1 MLKAHPS
8 RGFCDKCINASVG
21 AERTS
26 KRSEATLSKT
36 GNKIGQLGD
45 PLWLPFRLCL
55 LISLSIWLVFWAI
68 DSLGQATINCP
79 LYSYTLSDQDAVN
92 ALGAEVCNRVQ
103 GNLTI
108 DESSSGGITTLDPL
122 EDLIE
127 IGGSLT
133 VRTNSTLKFIDGLAN
148 ITNVGG
154 SVSIT
159 DNQQLQDI
167 AGLTDLALISGSL
180 TIRNNDALGNLDGL
194 ASLAEVGGGEEGG
207 GVEISGNEVLVQID
221 GIAGITEVNG
231 NLQISQNPGL
241 ANIDGLVNVGV
252 IDGSL
257 TISQNAMIRD
267 LDGLGA
273 LTSAQSINLTQN
285 DQLEDLMGLNNLSEV
300 SGLLDIGQN
309 ATLEYVA
316 PLASLA
322 TLGELRIYGN
332 SALRYVSGINQVTAL
347 PSGLQI
353 RDNPLLVGLSG
364 LTKLESAGYIS
375 IYRNDRLAYLDGIRK
390 LESVGSGEGSL
401 SVWGNGALGRCEALV
416 RVLGWG
422 SNPMNV
428 GSVGIYSNAEG
439 CDSQYQVLASVQ
451 GPTQPSVTGSQVS
464 GRQFFLT
471 TVPSENRDQL
481 YPITGYELSC
491 DGAIE
496 TLSDD
501 ISAPLLDN
509 VLVSRSLRARST
521 QVLGAIAVD
530 VDITHSDMTDVVF
543 SITSPA
549 GTTVQLWDKSAG
561 DDNGLQGAFIEGSFP
576 VEGEPLNG
584 CSTEVNNC
592 TLTAFSPGRDSEAGV
607 YDVQYD
613 TNAESWTYGG
623 NVAMTRGIYRRF
635 GATRLREDFY
645 VLGSPTGNQW
655 DRGLYK
661 YSSLNSSPYTVTS
674 SLVSVNGDRS
684 PNAITSDGTNLYVW
698 FKSGEI
704 NRVNP
709 NSGGVKAFTTL
720 TQVGGAVALTYDW
733 DAHRLIASM
742 GTTWDNEAGQIY
754 GISIDTLSSRK
765 LANTGEGSGAI
776 AYVGNQKAVMA
787 GRNNGRAQLIDLS
800 SGVIEKTLTNG
811 SYTNYTYVGGEG
823 DTDLMALVNEGNSSN
838 SIEVGLPSAES
849 LSVITGESMAGD
861 WQFMIEDVSEG
872 PIVREGIL
880 NSWGLRLKEV
890 ISDKALPF
898 ANPVP
903 VSDLT
908 RGQSYA
914 CSLSPVTAL
923 GASARSQTF
932 TVNYPYFVP
941 SAPVIKKTDY
951 EEGLITLTVSVAD
964 NGGSAIRSYEASCT
978 GGGTTV
984 TAQSSSP
991 EITVEGLR
999 DDVAYVCHV
1008 VATNGVG
1015 TSGASVSTEPIVPE
1029 ALVTGL
1035 PIWLLYQATQ

>member
-1 MLKAHPS
+1 MTLKAQES
-8 RGFCDKCINASVG
+8 RYFFG
-21 AERTS
+21 ERVDGS
-26 KRSEATLSKT
+26 FLLKEQADEMLSKT
-36 GNKIGQLGD
+36 VSNIGQLGD
-45 PLWLPFRLCL
+45 PRSSLVRLCL
-55 LISLSIWLVFWAI
+55 CISLSIWLAFWAI

-79 LYSYTLSDQDAVN
+79 SYNYTLSNQDAVD
-92 ALGAEVCNRVQ
+92 ALGAELCNRVQ
-103 GNLTI
+103 GSLTI
-108 DESSSGGITTLDPL
+108 EESSSGGITTLDPL
-122 EDLIE
+122 GDLIE
-127 IGGSLT
+127 IGASLT
-133 VRTNSTLKFIDGLAN
+133 VRTNSTLRFIDGLAN
-148 ITNVGG
+148 VTNVGG
-154 SVSIT
+154 SVVVT
-159 DNQQLQDI
+159 GNPQLQDI
-167 AGLTDLALISGSL
+167 LGLTNLASITGSL
-180 TIRNNDALGNLDGL
+180 IIYGNDSLSNLDGL
-194 ASLAEVGGGEEGG
+194 ALLAEVGGG
-207 GVEISGNEVLVQID
+207 VTISGNKALAQID
-221 GIAGITEVNG
+221 GLAGINEVNG
-231 NLQISQNPGL
+231 NLQISQNPSL
-241 ANIDGLVNVGV
+241 ANIDGLVNVGAV
-252 IDGSL
+252 DGTL
-257 TISQNAMIRD
+257 TISQNAGIRN

-273 LTSAQSINLTQN
+273 LTSAQNITLTQN
-285 DQLEDLMGLNNLSEV
+285 DKLDDLTGLDNLSV
-300 SGLLDIGQN
+300 VNGLFAIGQN
-309 ATLEYVA
+309 ATLRYVA
-316 PLASLA
+316 PLARLA
-322 TLGELRIYGN
+322 TLGELSIYEN
-332 SALRYVSGINQVTAL
+332 SALQYVSGINNVTSL
-347 PSGLQI
+347 PSGLRI
-353 RDNPLLVGLSG
+353 SNNPSLVGVSG
-364 LTKLESAGYIS
+364 LTKLESASFIN
-375 IYRNDRLAYLDGIRK
+375 IYSNDRLAYLDGMRK

-401 SVWGNGALGRCEALV
+401 YIVGNGALGRCEALV

-428 GSVGIYSNAEG
+428 GSVSIYSNAEG
-439 CDSQYQVLASVQ
+439 CNSQYQVLASVQ

-501 ISAPLLDN
+501 VSAPLLDN
-509 VLVSRSLRARST
+509 VSVSRSLRARST
-521 QVLGAIAVD
+521 QALGAIAVD

-549 GTTVQLWDKSAG
+549 GTTVQLWNKSAG
-561 DDNGLQGAFIEGSFP
+561 DADGLQGAFIEGSFP
-576 VEGEPLNG
+576 IEAEEEVNG

-592 TLTAFSPGRDSEAGV
+592 TLTAFSPGNGSAAGV
-607 YDVQYD
+607 YEVQFD
-613 TNAESWTYGG
+613 TDAQSWTYGG
-623 NVAMTRGIYRRF
+623 NVASTAGIYRRF
-635 GATRLREDFY
+635 GATRLGEDFY
-645 VLGSPTGNQW
+645 VLGNPFGNTSP
-655 DRGLYK
+655 RGLYK
-661 YSSLNSSPYTVTS
+661 YSSLNSGASTVTS
-674 SLVSVNGDRS
+674 SLRSVTGNFY

-709 NSGGVKAFTTL
+709 SSGETTAFTTL

-742 GTTWDNEAGQIY
+742 GATWDDEVGQIY
-754 GISIDTLSSRK
+754 GISIDTLSWRK
-765 LANTGEGSGAI
+765 LANTGVNSGAI
-776 AYVGNQKAVMA
+776 AYVGNQNAVMA
-787 GRNNGRAQLIDLS
+787 GRNNGRARLIDLS

-811 SYTNYTYVGGEG
+811 SYTNYTYVGGDG

-838 SIEVGLPSAES
+838 PIEVGLPSAES
-849 LSVITGESMAGD
+849 LSAITGEPMAGD
-861 WQFMIEDVSEG
+861 WQFTIEDVSEG

-890 ISDKALPF
+890 ISNKALPF

-923 GASARSQTF
+923 GASARSETF
-932 TVNYPYFVP
+932 TVNYPYVVP
-941 SAPVIKKTDY
+941 SAPVILNTDY
-951 EEGLITLTVSVAD
+951 EEGLITLTVSVGD
-964 NGGSAIRSYEASCT
+964 DGGNAIRNYEASCT

-991 EITVEGLR
+991 EITVAGLQ

-1015 TSGASVSTEPIVPE
+1015 ASGASASTEPIVPE
-1029 ALVTGL
+1029 ALATGL